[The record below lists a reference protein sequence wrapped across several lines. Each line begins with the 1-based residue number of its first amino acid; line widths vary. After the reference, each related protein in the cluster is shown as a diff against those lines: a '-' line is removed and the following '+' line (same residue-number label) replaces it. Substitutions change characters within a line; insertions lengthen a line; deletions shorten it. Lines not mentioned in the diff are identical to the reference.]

1 MSKDLIKIKMVHA
14 EVMQEAGLSLDELP
28 TEIQSK
34 IRGFNL
40 MKTKLYADTNNK
52 RFIEQLTKKSVLIAD
67 EIENFINDNLIHK
80 EPVKIEDD
88 LGSRTIDISDLAGTY
103 TLNEMPNILDKIQA
117 KIDEVKN
124 KNL

>member
-1 MSKDLIKIKMVHA
+1 MSKDLITIKMVHA
-14 EVMQEAGLSLDELP
+14 EVMQKAGLSLDDLP

-40 MKTKLYADTNNK
+40 LKSKLYGNTDDERLIK
-52 RFIEQLTKKSVLIAD
+52 QLTKKSVLIAD
-67 EIENFINDNLIHK
+67 DIQNFIDDNLIHK
-80 EPVKIEDD
+80 EPIKIEDD
-88 LGSRTIDISDLAGTY
+88 LGSRTIDLSDLAGTY

-124 KNL
+124 KTL

>member
-1 MSKDLIKIKMVHA
+1 MSKDLITIKMVHA
-14 EVMQEAGLSLDELP
+14 EVMQKAGLSLDDLP

-40 MKTKLYADTNNK
+40 LKSKLYGNTDDERLIK
-52 RFIEQLTKKSVLIAD
+52 QLTKKSVLIAD
-67 EIENFINDNLIHK
+67 DIQNFIDDNLIHK

-88 LGSRTIDISDLAGTY
+88 LGLRTIDLSDLAGTY

-124 KNL
+124 KTL